1 MQWYFYI
8 AILAIATQ
16 LFFLVQMYRNY
27 RYVLKKYKIDRG
39 WYRPKTV
46 MIVPCKGV
54 DSAFEKNIA
63 SFFNQ
68 DYEDFLLWFVVADKD
83 DPAYNKLSQLKKELA
98 TSTKASDVQIF
109 VAGKSQSC
117 GQKLH
122 NLLCCYSKITD
133 DIEVMG
139 FVDSDTCIRKDWLS
153 QIVYPLHNKKYGASS
168 GYRWFV
174 PTKNNLASLALS
186 ALNAKVAQLLG
197 NTPFNQAW
205 GGSMAISVDNFRKTG
220 LDKIWAK
227 TVSDDLSLTYAVKKA
242 GLKIAYVPA
251 CLVASYESVSWPQL
265 FEFGRRQ
272 FLITRISA
280 SRVWLFA
287 LFSNLYS
294 ILGLWAGLL
303 LAIHAYSRQSVYLG
317 LFVAVPLIFFAGQ
330 LIRAILRQRMISK
343 LLKDEQP
350 KMKLAAAADI
360 LGFWIWSLLMLVLI
374 IASAFGRTICWRGIK
389 YKLIG
394 PTETVVLENK
404 S

>member
-8 AILAIATQ
+8 AILAIASQ
-16 LFFLVQMYRNY
+16 LFFLAQMYRNY
-27 RYVLKKYKIDRG
+27 RYVLKKYKIDRS

-98 TSTKASDVQIF
+98 ASTKARDIQIF

-117 GQKLH
+117 SQKLH

-133 DIEVMG
+133 DIEVMA
-139 FVDSDTCIRKDWLS
+139 FADSDTCIRKDWLS

-174 PTKNNLASLALS
+174 PSKNNLATLALS

-205 GGSMAISVDNFRKTG
+205 GGSMTISVDNFRKMG

-227 TVSDDLSLTYAVKKA
+227 TISDDLSLTYTLKQG
-242 GLKIAYVPA
+242 GLRIAYVPA
-251 CLVASYESVSWPQL
+251 CLVASYESVSWSQL

-272 FLITRISA
+272 LLITRISA
-280 SRVWLFA
+280 PKVWLFA

-303 LAIHAYSRQSVYLG
+303 LAIYAYSRQSVYFG

-394 PTETVVLENK
+394 PTETVILENK